1 MFKRSNNTDLMN
13 TNSQIPILR
22 HSTDV
27 HSITDGHSIDI
38 DSSYSRSASGA
49 EEGSVVVSP
58 DEQLDSHD
66 LLMRF
71 APSSVFSPSNPSVGG
86 RGFLGLGGFLRQG
99 AFKQ

>member
-13 TNSQIPILR
+13 TNSQIPTLR

-27 HSITDGHSIDI
+27 HSMDI

-71 APSSVFSPSNPSVGG
+71 APSSVFSPSNPSGGG

>member
-13 TNSQIPILR
+13 TNSQIPTLR

-27 HSITDGHSIDI
+27 HSFDI
-38 DSSYSRSASGA
+38 DSSDSRSASGA

-71 APSSVFSPSNPSVGG
+71 APSSVFSPSNPSGGG

>member
-13 TNSQIPILR
+13 TNSQIPTLR

-27 HSITDGHSIDI
+27 HSMDI